1 MLLIVKSLGWA
12 HSGCTYIHSAGALMR
27 SSRTR
32 TDVWK
37 NKLPFVMMRAKLWA
51 ENHLSRVG
59 MRFLEYLESE
69 AHSSFH
75 LLIFQEHICAL
86 QWKKWSLYKFGIIP
100 SKDNWVRSLYKLLIA
115 KSYLEEVKSRA
126 SSRVKKKKKKRGN
139 ISQWMVVSFDLLK

>member
-1 MLLIVKSLGWA
+1 
-12 HSGCTYIHSAGALMR
+12 MR

-75 LLIFQEHICAL
+75 LLIFSGAHL
-86 QWKKWSLYKFGIIP
+86 VHYNGK
-100 SKDNWVRSLYKLLIA
+100 N
-115 KSYLEEVKSRA
+115 
-126 SSRVKKKKKKRGN
+126 
-139 ISQWMVVSFDLLK
+139 DLCKNSGLFPLRTTG